1 MREWKELFFS
11 GKPLY
16 EQACVDPAPA
26 EPTPEQL
33 IELQK
38 EELLN
43 SQDYDEYVVSA
54 EREERHHYFFSVPSM
69 VERFMYTY
77 KYGELLIFGRK

>member
-43 SQDYDEYVVSA
+43 NQDYDEYVVSA
-54 EREERHHYFFSVPSM
+54 EREERHLYSFQCPVWYSVLCTHADMLS
-69 VERFMYTY
+69 YWY
-77 KYGELLIFGRK
+77 LGKK